1 MEAFVSLLQEQWQQ
15 QSMLEVVAVIFSLL
29 YPLLAARQNILC
41 WPCALISTGLYVH
54 LFWEVSLPFQSLLN
68 GYYLLMAVYGWIKW
82 RKGADEDALSVTQ
95 WPIWYHVIAIPVLL
109 ITSFAISHL
118 VSFSWL
124 SSDLYLDAL
133 VTVFSVY
140 TTYLMANKILENWL
154 FWIVINSFAAYLY
167 FNNSLMLTGVM
178 FIWYVGMAIYGY
190 KVWLNDY
197 RDSESALVEQKLST

>member
-1 MEAFVSLLQEQWQQ
+1 MEVFFSSLQEQIQQ
-15 QSMLEVVAVIFSLL
+15 QSVLEVVAVLFSLL

-41 WPCALISTGLYVH
+41 WPCALISTALYVH
-54 LFWEVSLPFQSLLN
+54 LFWEVSLPFQSILN

-82 RKGADEDALSVTQ
+82 RKNADEKALPVTQ
-95 WPIWYHVIAIPVLL
+95 WPIIYHVVAIPVLL
-109 ITSFAISHL
+109 ILSFAISHL

-167 FNNSLMLTGVM
+167 FNNNLALTGLM
-178 FIWYVGMAIYGY
+178 FIWYVVMAVYGY
-190 KVWLNDY
+190 KVW
-197 RDSESALVEQKLST
+197 RDDFKQQPQP

>member
-15 QSMLEVVAVIFSLL
+15 QPLLEVVAVIFSLL
-29 YPLLAARQNILC
+29 YPLLAARQNTLC
-41 WPCALISTGLYVH
+41 WPCALISTALYVY
-54 LFWEVSLPFQSLLN
+54 LFWEVSLPFQSILN
-68 GYYLLMAVYGWIKW
+68 GYYLLMAVYGWVKW
-82 RKGADEDALSVTQ
+82 RNGADEDILPVTQ
-95 WPIWYHVIAIPVLL
+95 WPIWYHVIAIPVLVVF
-109 ITSFAISHL
+109 SFALSHL

-140 TTYLMANKILENWL
+140 TTYLMVNKILENWL

-190 KVWLNDY
+190 KFWLNDY
-197 RDSESALVEQKLST
+197 KDSESALVEQKLST